1 MYDKNQ
7 ARLSVD
13 RLSDRIM
20 PTVATFTNGVLMVQG
35 DNAGN
40 NISVAADAGG
50 NIHVT
55 ERGAAVAIG
64 GSATA
69 TTANVKLVVE
79 AAGTGKNNTLS
90 TAASLGAIPDT
101 LIGNGSGTMTF
112 TPLNNAP
119 STAFG
124 SGNARAH
131 NVFNDNP
138 GGKDVF
144 FGGAGQNLFDWQPGT
159 GSDTYV
165 GAGKSNTVLVVGN
178 NNAQAENDTL
188 QADGSG
194 GVTYTRN
201 NLVPFELFTTGI
213 QNWIIQPSTAANNV
227 VTIGDLSGTPT
238 KRVEVDTTQG
248 DVNAGGQNDPHVKLV
263 VRGPHNTVTE
273 GAGETILSNKLPGA
287 TPPNG

>member
-1 MYDKNQ
+1 MSNKNQ

-13 RLSDRIM
+13 QLSDRIM
-20 PTVATFTNGVLMVQG
+20 PTVATLTNGLLMVQG

-40 NISVAADAGG
+40 NISVAADGGG
-50 NIHVT
+50 NITVT

-64 GSATA
+64 GTTAA
-69 TTANVKLVVE
+69 TTTNVKLVVE

-124 SGNARAH
+124 SGNAHAH

-144 FGGAGQNLFDWQPGT
+144 FGGAGENLFDWQPGT

-178 NNAQAENDTL
+178 NNGQAENDTL
-188 QADGSG
+188 QGDGTG

-201 NLVPFELFTTGI
+201 NLVPFELFATGI
-213 QNWIIQPSTAANNV
+213 QNWIIQPSTATGNV

-238 KRVEVDTTQG
+238 RHVEVDMTQG
-248 DVNAGGQNDPHVKLV
+248 DVNAGNQNDADVTLV
-263 VRGPHNTVTE
+263 VNGPRNTVTE
-273 GAGETILSNKLPGA
+273 GAGPTFLHNKLPA
-287 TPPNG
+287 N